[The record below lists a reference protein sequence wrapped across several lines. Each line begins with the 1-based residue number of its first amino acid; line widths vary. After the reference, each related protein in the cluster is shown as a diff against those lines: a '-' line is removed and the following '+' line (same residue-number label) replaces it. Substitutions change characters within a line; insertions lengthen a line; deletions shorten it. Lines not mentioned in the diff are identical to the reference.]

1 MVMRKN
7 AMHKN
12 LRQSIFRSFGR
23 YVALALIIGL
33 GASLFL
39 GLIITR
45 QDMVRPGQHFI
56 DAQNM
61 FDLRM
66 VSNYGWSEP

>member
-1 MVMRKN
+1 MVLRKN

-39 GLIITR
+39 
-45 QDMVRPGQHFI
+45 
-56 DAQNM
+56 
-61 FDLRM
+61 
-66 VSNYGWSEP
+66 